1 MAYNITKTDGSS
13 FGTVADGTV
22 DTSSSVSIVGRNYTS
37 YGEILGENFVRLC
50 ENFANTSNPS
60 AGLNG
65 QLWFDKT
72 NYVLKYCDYE
82 GGASRVWKQVA
93 NMTVNSTAPTSR
105 RRTGD
110 LFYDTDTSQLFA
122 WDGSSFELI
131 GPTVG
136 SSTLSGDLDLDGN
149 DITGTGDI
157 NITGT
162 VTASGGFVGTA
173 SDSDSLGGVAAANY
187 LRSNAA
193 DTTTGTL
200 GIQNDT
206 GLTVGVDDDLE
217 ISVSGSD
224 VVIKNVSSD
233 GDIIFNVNDGGSD
246 TEAMRIDGATHLVV
260 VTGDPLDNLGI
271 ATKQYVDSA
280 TSGASATAL
289 QKDGSNAITGS
300 ILPDIT
306 NTKDLGSTTKVFQT
320 VYATTFEGESTSAQY
335 ADVAE
340 RFHADAVL
348 EEGTV
353 VEMGGIYEIT
363 TAIEELT
370 DNVFGVVST
379 KPAYLMNSKAGTSD
393 THPAIAMNG
402 RVPVKVIGQVN
413 KGDRLVSAGNGMARA
428 ATAEEVTA
436 FNVIGRSLEN
446 KDTEG
451 EGTVEAIVKVN

>member
-1 MAYNITKTDGSS
+1 MAYTINKTNGSV
-13 FGTVADGTV
+13 FATVADGTV
-22 DTSSSVSIVGRNYTS
+22 DTTSSVSLVGRNYS
-37 YGEILGENFVRLC
+37 GYGEFLGENFIKLL
-50 ENFANTSNPS
+50 ENHSNASAPS
-60 AGLNG
+60 APLEG
-65 QLWFDKT
+65 QLWYDST
-72 NYVLKYCDYE
+72 NNILKVYNATE
-82 GGASRVWKQVA
+82 FKQLA
-93 NMTVNSTAPTSR
+93 HVNVGTTAPTTSLVS
-105 RRTGD
+105 GD
-110 LFYDTDTSQLFA
+110 LFYKTSTGQLFA
-122 WDGSSFELI
+122 YDGSSFELI
-131 GPTVG
+131 GPEVG
-136 SSTLSGDLDLDGN
+136 ASSLAGDLDLDGN
-149 DITGTGDI
+149 DIIGTGDI

-162 VTASGGFVGTA
+162 VTASGGFSGTA
-173 SDSDSLGGVAAANY
+173 TDSDSLGGVAAANY
-187 LRSNAA
+187 LRSNAN
-193 DTTTGTL
+193 DSTSGTL
-200 GIQNDT
+200 GVLNDT
-206 GLTVGVDDDLE
+206 GLAVGVDSDFTVT
-217 ISVSGSD
+217 VSSSD
-224 VVIKNVSSD
+224 VTLANATSD
-233 GDIIFNVNDGGSD
+233 GDIIFSVNDGG
-246 TEAMRIDGATHLVV
+246 TPTTAMTIDGATTLITVAS
-260 VTGDPLDNLGI
+260 DPTANLGI

-289 QKDGSNAITGS
+289 QKDGSNAITGD

-320 VYATTFEGESTSAQY
+320 IYATTFEGESTSAQY